1 MSLAEAKTLFGTL
14 IFGSF
19 AITLLILAIASKIA
33 EISYK
38 KAHKNV
44 KKVHKKATKNV
55 NIVFDIGD
63 TSKMNLFEI
72 KQLKSQ
78 MEKELRVN
86 A

>member
-1 MSLAEAKTLFGTL
+1 MTLVEAKQLFGLL
-14 IFGSF
+14 IFGSL
-19 AITLLILAIASKIA
+19 AITLFILAIASKIA
-33 EISYK
+33 EITYK

-44 KKVHKKATKNV
+44 KKVHKKASKNV

-78 MEKELRVN
+78 MEKELRGN

>member
-1 MSLAEAKTLFGTL
+1 MTLAEAKTLFGTL

-44 KKVHKKATKNV
+44 KKVHRKATKNV
-55 NIVFDIGD
+55 NIVLDIGD

-72 KQLKSQ
+72 KQAK
-78 MEKELRVN
+78 EKLMKGLIENV
-86 A
+86 